1 MAGKTTVSSLDA
13 LGSLVYST
21 DRTRDLTPEPEPEE
35 PTPAPQQQRLT
46 VRKDTSGRKGKAV
59 TLVEGFR
66 GASRDLDDLAVQ
78 LRRYCGAGGSVKDG
92 AALVQGDVRQKA
104 AGWLMARGYRV
115 RVL

>member
-13 LGSLVYST
+13 LGALVYST
-21 DRTRDLTPEPEPEE
+21 DRTRDLTPEPVPEE
-35 PTPAPQQQRLT
+35 PTPAPQEQRLT
-46 VRKDTSGRKGKAV
+46 VCKDASGRKGKAV

-66 GASRDLDDLAVQ
+66 GSASDLDALAVQ

-92 AALVQGDVRQKA
+92 AALVQGDVRQKVA
-104 AGWLMARGYRV
+104 AWLGAKGYRV